1 MTIILKTKV
10 LLDKCYTWLQRSSD
24 LQTSEL
30 PLYPVTSIVHIQPP
44 LSVLELYT
52 SFLLKKVGLIKKEIS
67 INIMKP
73 KQIHGTQVNQGDNHK
88 WKDIRNSKQVLY
100 VMYITSNNF
109 PVVGEVLGVTLP
121 VNQSVLLLYLKI
133 NHWLI
138 QKLIILSCFALLLLT
153 PPVFWTRGTV
163 FISVLYN
170 TVLLWVAETQFK
182 LMQQKWSV
190 WLV

>member
-52 SFLLKKVGLIKKEIS
+52 SLLLKKVGLIKEEIS
-67 INIMKP
+67 INSMKP

-133 NHWLI
+133 NH
-138 QKLIILSCFALLLLT
+138 
-153 PPVFWTRGTV
+153 
-163 FISVLYN
+163 
-170 TVLLWVAETQFK
+170 
-182 LMQQKWSV
+182 
-190 WLV
+190 